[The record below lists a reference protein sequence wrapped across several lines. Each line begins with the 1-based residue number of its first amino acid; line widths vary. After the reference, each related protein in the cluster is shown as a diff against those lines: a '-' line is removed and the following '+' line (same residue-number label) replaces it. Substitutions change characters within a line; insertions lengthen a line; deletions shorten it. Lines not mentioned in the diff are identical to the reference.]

1 MFISI
6 TVTGSV
12 TMKKILIISSEHTGH
27 GHKSITEA
35 LNEYFP
41 NYPDVSVHV
50 IDGFSL
56 AGNFGL
62 RVGKLYGSVTRNAK
76 DVWKMFWEISIK
88 NPKLINDFVELVIK
102 ENLLNVMEEVKP
114 DIIISVHPNYITPVI
129 NILEEYN
136 IKIPFI
142 TIIADLVSISPLWAD
157 PRSDYT
163 ICPTV
168 ESKERCLEFGV
179 PEPKLKVIG
188 FPVRSR
194 FNNSFKDEGREY
206 KADRPLNCLIMSGGE
221 GVGNMSTIA
230 KILLN
235 NFDARVK
242 IIAGRNNALRKR
254 LERTLVEKYGD
265 KVEVYGFVTNLQDL
279 MASSDIAFTRGSPNV
294 AMEAIACAVPL
305 VITGALPGQEEGNPG
320 YIEKYNLGVSCE
332 STRQLK
338 RIVNELLEDNA
349 KMLNSIRQSQIKF
362 RNPDVAKNIVDFIMS
377 IESKN
382 NIISLRFPSKPE
394 KVKKVKEVIRARR
407 DARKEQQK

>member
-1 MFISI
+1 
-6 TVTGSV
+6 
-12 TMKKILIISSEHTGH
+12 
-27 GHKSITEA
+27 
-35 LNEYFP
+35 
-41 NYPDVSVHV
+41 
-50 IDGFSL
+50 
-56 AGNFGL
+56 
-62 RVGKLYGSVTRNAK
+62 
-76 DVWKMFWEISIK
+76 
-88 NPKLINDFVELVIK
+88 
-102 ENLLNVMEEVKP
+102 
-114 DIIISVHPNYITPVI
+114 
-129 NILEEYN
+129 
-136 IKIPFI
+136 
-142 TIIADLVSISPLWAD
+142 
-157 PRSDYT
+157 
-163 ICPTV
+163 
-168 ESKERCLEFGV
+168 
-179 PEPKLKVIG
+179 
-188 FPVRSR
+188 
-194 FNNSFKDEGREY
+194 
-206 KADRPLNCLIMSGGE
+206 MSGGE